1 MIIFIN
7 FYYRRKKLTEFNQK
21 VKTLL
26 KLKTELELYEV
37 AINGCLERI
46 ERDIENFA
54 PDSLS
59 NFQKVTLENI
69 ELDEVIR
76 GTAETVE
83 TIFLKS
89 RNLLTKFPLD
99 TIAQERLE
107 TLGVNFD
114 IDVGVVVELENSKR
128 EIN

>member
-1 MIIFIN
+1 ME
-7 FYYRRKKLTEFNQK
+7 LNQK
-21 VKTLL
+21 IKSLL
-26 KLKTELELYEV
+26 KLKTELQLYEV
-37 AINGCLERI
+37 TINGCLERI
-46 ERDIENFA
+46 EQDIENFV
-54 PDSLS
+54 PDNLT

-114 IDVGVVVELENSKR
+114 IDTGTVVALEKTKK

>member
-1 MIIFIN
+1 ME
-7 FYYRRKKLTEFNQK
+7 LNQK
-21 VKTLL
+21 IKSLL
-26 KLKTELELYEV
+26 KLKTELQLYEV
-37 AINGCLERI
+37 TINGCLERI
-46 ERDIENFA
+46 EQDIENFL
-54 PDSLS
+54 PDNLT

-114 IDVGVVVELENSKR
+114 IDTGTVVELDNLNQK